1 MAEQTKVKLTK
12 DKLALE
18 GVQVNITI
26 FAGDWRRSVAIS
38 PISYEVFK
46 RWDEIYAKTVIDS
59 MVRQIEY
66 ELEKVE
72 DM

>member
-12 DKLALE
+12 DKLAIE
-18 GVQVNITI
+18 GIQVNVII

-46 RWDEIYAKTVIDS
+46 KWDKIYAKIVIDS
-59 MVRQIEY
+59 MVRQIEH
-66 ELEKVE
+66 ELDKVE